1 MAFAR
6 KQLFILPKSFES
18 WLCSLHPIEIEA
30 FKKADVANLFFIVFL
45 FSDVAKSLV
54 NMFHVRTKLLKFR

>member
-45 FSDVAKSLV
+45 FLDVAKSLV
-54 NMFHVRTKLLKFR
+54 NMFHVRTELLKFR